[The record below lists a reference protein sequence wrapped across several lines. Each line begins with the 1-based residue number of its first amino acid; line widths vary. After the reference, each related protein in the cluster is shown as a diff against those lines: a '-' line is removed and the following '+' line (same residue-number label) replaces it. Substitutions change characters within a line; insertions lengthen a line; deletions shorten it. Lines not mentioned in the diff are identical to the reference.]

1 MEVGEEAKKIIEN
14 NRISSKGRYVLSSVY
29 NKQAYLLSENVINI
43 FNSKLKH
50 GNYVRNI
57 NSVS

>member
-57 NSVS
+57 NS